1 VKETM
6 TSLVARPMTNKLRFI
21 YIMLALLA
29 WAPGIAVAQ
38 SIPDGFYYKLS
49 TEFRGTGMKLD
60 VFNGGPKNDMT
71 RLEPDQNVTGQFWRI
86 TRIDGGWYQL
96 STQFRGSNMCLDIFN
111 GGANDNEP
119 HLTPCGKLTGQHWK
133 ISGDNHMFRLTTE
146 FRGPDMCLDIF
157 NGGDNNNQ
165 PQLTRCS
172 NVTGQAWTLT
182 RTDTAVEGFAA
193 DTKPGP
199 APAQAASGCK
209 KNEVYSSSM
218 GQCIPKSL
226 GQGPAKPPS
235 GCKQN
240 EVYSSSM
247 GQCIPK
253 DAGSGTKVLIPH
265 GCPQNLD
272 KACIKTP
279 GGALIQCHC
288 VS

>member
-1 VKETM
+1 
-6 TSLVARPMTNKLRFI
+6 MTNKSRLI
-21 YIMLALLA
+21 SLVVALLA
-29 WAPGIAVAQ
+29 TVPSMAVAQ

-49 TEFRGTGMKLD
+49 TEFRGSGMKLD
-60 VFNGGPKNDMT
+60 VVNGGPKNNLT

-86 TRIDGGWYQL
+86 TRIDGGWYRL
-96 STQFRGSNMCLDIFN
+96 STQFRGSNMCLDVFN
-111 GGANDNEP
+111 GGDNDNQP
-119 HLTPCGKLTGQHWK
+119 HLTRCGDLTGQHWK

-165 PQLTRCS
+165 PQLRQCGS
-172 NVTGQAWTLT
+172 LTGQAWTLT

-193 DTKPGP
+193 EKPVQTP
-199 APAQAASGCK
+199 TSSCK
-209 KNEVYSSSM
+209 LNEVYSSSM
-218 GQCIPKSL
+218 GQCVPKSL
-226 GQGPAKPPS
+226 GQGTAKPSS
-235 GCKQN
+235 GCKPN

-253 DAGSGTKVLIPH
+253 DAGGSGTKVFIPH

-272 KACIKTP
+272 KSCIRTP
-279 GGALIQCHC
+279 SGALVQCRC